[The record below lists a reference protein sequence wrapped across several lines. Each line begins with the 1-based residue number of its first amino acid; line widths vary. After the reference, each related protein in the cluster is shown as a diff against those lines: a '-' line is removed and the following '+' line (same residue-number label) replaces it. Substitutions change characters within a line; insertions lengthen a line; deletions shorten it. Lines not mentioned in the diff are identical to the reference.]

1 MLHESNKFVVEVN
14 KFFLNDISFVIISL
28 CVFVVARDLWGQC
41 RCVRGKNR
49 EKVLATA
56 SSVLSVVFT
65 FIRPAG
71 D

>member
-41 RCVRGKNR
+41 RCVRGKKQR
-49 EKVLATA
+49 EGI
-56 SSVLSVVFT
+56 SDS
-65 FIRPAG
+65 
-71 D
+71 